1 MKKILPLLILLLTCV
16 TAINAQ
22 QRKTWDFTK
31 GISDATFENLSQDAT
46 NWTVT
51 LNTDG
56 TFKEAKDAKK
66 LTGTLKANGVV
77 IEELRGLVFGGSGLS
92 SNNNYI
98 LANNKFRL
106 SRKNESIT
114 LRVVPGQTI
123 TFKARSANKTKSD
136 RGFKGDDNLEYISGP
151 EGGICRGAD
160 VALETEP
167 RDERGDYTLV
177 WKVKEDAVTTLEGD
191 SLDVTITTAPDGGL
205 DISSI
210 MIDEGDLVEEKAT
223 SIAYIFDS
231 SYPGYNGV
239 YNTILTGPLQ
249 NVLGEEAEIDPID
262 VSGDV
267 SSINREALEGYS
279 AVVVGSAIDKD
290 NAIVPVLKNAI
301 AYVPMLNLNA
311 NIYEA
316 WGYGKAAE
324 TTSGSILVPESA
336 RGNDL
341 FADNGTGGEG
351 ILEDGTIAVNS
362 SANLI
367 GVTIGEGSLFEKDD
381 VLGADGDITLVHVHK
396 AKRNAYMFLPYANE
410 VEPTDNITRLI
421 PNAVKTLL
429 GTKTEV
435 VNASKPAITL
445 TYRDQYTI
453 VSLGGSTAGSV
464 FYYTTD
470 GSEPTIESTLYT
482 GPFEIHDANVTV
494 KAIADAEGYNPSSV
508 QEKLISIYS
517 VSAAPTISLNKESGK
532 TTVTITGAD
541 ANDVIFYNFRNSTD
555 TLACSRYSEP
565 FELTKHATITAFAAQ
580 YAEDGT
586 YLPSEAVT
594 EDITVLDEKV
604 RLDVV
609 SHFDANNTQ
618 WETAAK
624 IASYP
629 FYTEEIIGTE
639 EGTDSDGLPYT
650 KNIYKP
656 ADQLTVVNPGSG
668 WELKTYGQATAFVKA
683 TVGHN
688 VTDFNGYNPLSAW
701 DDAEY
706 EATNSIVQFGSRNQ
720 NLDGETD
727 PSSACIQSTE
737 YFQAPLDITCYVG
750 GYNSKAKV
758 YVSADTLNAESW
770 IELGEVYGGNIKGTD
785 AKGKDGS
792 NRLFKRNIVSYDGT
806 DLVAVKVAAVED
818 GGTANILD
826 IYVKNF
832 GELSKEYTGIKDVRS
847 NTTAE
852 GEIVRTMIY
861 SINGTQLG
869 KAAKGIN
876 IIKEV
881 YANGAVKTR
890 KVFVK

>member
-31 GISDATFENLSQDAT
+31 GISDATIENLSQDA

-51 LNTDG
+51 KNDDG
-56 TFKEAKDAKK
+56 TFKQAVDATK

-92 SNNNYI
+92 KNNNYI
-98 LANNKFRL
+98 FANDKFRL
-106 SRKNESIT
+106 SRKKESIT

-123 TFKARSANKTKSD
+123 TFKARSANKSKSD

-167 RDERGDYTLV
+167 RDERGDYALV

-191 SLDVTITTAPDGGL
+191 SLDVTITTAPEGGL

-210 MIDEGDLVEEKAT
+210 MIDEGDLVEEKTT

-231 SYPGYNGV
+231 SYPGYNGA
-239 YNTILTGPLQ
+239 YNNVLTGPLK

-367 GVTIGEGSLFEKDD
+367 GVTIGEGSLFEKDN
-381 VLGADGDITLVHVHK
+381 VLGADGDITLIHVHK

-421 PNAVKTLL
+421 PNAVKILL

-494 KAIADAEGYNPSSV
+494 KAIADAEGYNPSAV

-609 SHFDANNTQ
+609 SHFDANREWTSTGANPTYYNGKGGHAYYSNDIIN
-618 WETAAK
+618 ETVD
-624 IASYP
+624 P
-629 FYTEEIIGTE
+629 
-639 EGTDSDGLPYT
+639 DSGEP
-650 KNIYKP
+650 IYECAP
-656 ADQLTVVNPGSG
+656 ADSVIYVNPGNG
-668 WELKTYGQATAFVKA
+668 WEARTEAQSIFWQSNSVT
-683 TVGHN
+683 HN
-688 VTDFNGYNPLSAW
+688 VGINTAYNPETAL
-701 DDAEY
+701 DDDPDC
-706 EATNSIVQFGSRNQ
+706 TNYDIAFGSVGPAN
-720 NLDGETD
+720 DFGVTGPD
-727 PSSACIQSTE
+727 FTASIQSTE
-737 YFQAPLDITCYVG
+737 KFQAPFDIVSNISTTIDSEVEVIAYVTT
-750 GYNSKAKV
+750 
-758 YVSADTLNAESW
+758 DTLSGEWREVGNLKTGTQKRLW
-770 IELGEVYGGNIKGTD
+770 KHTVLGYEGEDEV
-785 AKGKDGS
+785 
-792 NRLFKRNIVSYDGT
+792 F
-806 DLVAVKVAAVED
+806 VKVCAKNGAAVF
-818 GGTANILD
+818 D
-826 IYVKNF
+826 IFIKNF
-832 GELSKEYTGIKDVRS
+832 GELSKEYTGIKDVRN

-881 YANGAVKTR
+881 YANGAVKAR

>member
-31 GISDATFENLSQDAT
+31 GISDATFENLSQDA

-51 LNTDG
+51 KNDNG
-56 TFKEAKDAKK
+56 TFKQAVDATK

-92 SNNNYI
+92 KNNNYI
-98 LANNKFRL
+98 FANDKFRL
-106 SRKNESIT
+106 SRKKESIT

-123 TFKARSANKTKSD
+123 TFKARSANKSKSD

-191 SLDVTITTAPDGGL
+191 SLDVTITTAPEGGL

-239 YNTILTGPLQ
+239 YNTILTGPLK

-341 FADNGTGGEG
+341 FADNGTGGDG

-367 GVTIGEGSLFEKDD
+367 GVTIGEGSLFEKDN
-381 VLGADGDITLVHVHK
+381 VLGADGDITLIHVHK

-410 VEPTDNITRLI
+410 MEPTDNITRLI

-494 KAIADAEGYNPSSV
+494 KAIADAEGYNPSAV

-580 YAEDGT
+580 FAEDGT

-594 EDITVLDEKV
+594 KDITVLDEKV

-609 SHFDANNTQ
+609 SHFDANKEWTSTGANPTYYNGRGGHAYYSNDIIN
-618 WETAAK
+618 ETVD
-624 IASYP
+624 P
-629 FYTEEIIGTE
+629 
-639 EGTDSDGLPYT
+639 DSGEP
-650 KNIYKP
+650 IYECAP
-656 ADQLTVVNPGSG
+656 ADSIIYVNPGNG
-668 WELKTYGQATAFVKA
+668 WEARTEAQSIFWQSNSVT
-683 TVGHN
+683 HN
-688 VTDFNGYNPLSAW
+688 VGINTAYNPETAL
-701 DDAEY
+701 DDDPDC
-706 EATNSIVQFGSRNQ
+706 TNYDIAFGSVGPAN
-720 NLDGETD
+720 DFGVTGPD
-727 PSSACIQSTE
+727 FTASIQSTE
-737 YFQAPLDITCYVG
+737 KFQAPFDIVSNISTTIDSEVEVIAYVTT
-750 GYNSKAKV
+750 
-758 YVSADTLNAESW
+758 DTLSGEWREVGNLKTGTQKRLW
-770 IELGEVYGGNIKGTD
+770 KHTVLGYEGEDEV
-785 AKGKDGS
+785 
-792 NRLFKRNIVSYDGT
+792 F
-806 DLVAVKVAAVED
+806 VKVCAKNGAAVF
-818 GGTANILD
+818 D
-826 IYVKNF
+826 IFIKNF

-852 GEIVRTMIY
+852 GKIVRTMIY

-881 YANGAVKTR
+881 YANGAVKAR

>member
-31 GISDATFENLSQDAT
+31 GISDATFENLSQDA

-51 LNTDG
+51 KNDDG
-56 TFKEAKDAKK
+56 TFKQAVDATK

-92 SNNNYI
+92 KSSNYI
-98 LANNKFRL
+98 FANDKFRL
-106 SRKNESIT
+106 SRKKESIT

-123 TFKARSANKTKSD
+123 TFKARSANKSKSD

-191 SLDVTITTAPDGGL
+191 SLDVTITTAPEGGL

-239 YNTILTGPLQ
+239 YNIILTGPLQ
-249 NVLGEEAEIDPID
+249 NVLGEEAEIEPID

-351 ILEDGTIAVNS
+351 ILEDGTIAVNR

-494 KAIADAEGYNPSSV
+494 KAIADAEGYNPSAV

-555 TLACSRYSEP
+555 TLTCSRYSEP

-609 SHFDANNTQ
+609 SHFDANREWTSTGANPTYYNGKGGHAYYSNDIIN
-618 WETAAK
+618 ETVD
-624 IASYP
+624 P
-629 FYTEEIIGTE
+629 
-639 EGTDSDGLPYT
+639 DSGEP
-650 KNIYKP
+650 IYECAP
-656 ADQLTVVNPGSG
+656 ADSVIYVNPGNG
-668 WELKTYGQATAFVKA
+668 WEARTEAQSIFWQSNSVT
-683 TVGHN
+683 HN
-688 VTDFNGYNPLSAW
+688 VGINTAYNPETAL
-701 DDAEY
+701 DDDPDC
-706 EATNSIVQFGSRNQ
+706 TNYDIAFGSVGPAN
-720 NLDGETD
+720 DFGVTGPD
-727 PSSACIQSTE
+727 FTASIQSTE
-737 YFQAPLDITCYVG
+737 KFQAPFDIVSNISTTIDSEVEVIAYVTT
-750 GYNSKAKV
+750 
-758 YVSADTLNAESW
+758 DTLSGEWREVGNLKTGTQKRLW
-770 IELGEVYGGNIKGTD
+770 KHTVLGYEGEDEV
-785 AKGKDGS
+785 
-792 NRLFKRNIVSYDGT
+792 F
-806 DLVAVKVAAVED
+806 VKVCAKNGAAVF
-818 GGTANILD
+818 D
-826 IYVKNF
+826 IFIKNF
-832 GELSKEYTGIKDVRS
+832 GELSKEYTGIKDVRN

>member
-56 TFKEAKDAKK
+56 TFKEAKDAQKI
-66 LTGTLKANGVV
+66 TGTLKANGVV

-92 SNNNYI
+92 KNNNYI
-98 LANNKFRL
+98 LANDKFRL
-106 SRKNESIT
+106 SRKKESIT

-123 TFKARSANKTKSD
+123 TFKARSANKSKSD

-191 SLDVTITTAPDGGL
+191 SLDVTITTAPEGGL

-351 ILEDGTIAVNS
+351 ILEDGTIAVNR

-410 VEPTDNITRLI
+410 VEPTDDITRLI

-494 KAIADAEGYNPSSV
+494 KAIADAEGYNPSAV

-609 SHFDANNTQ
+609 SHFDANREWTSTGANPTYYNGKGGHAYYSNDIIN
-618 WETAAK
+618 ETVD
-624 IASYP
+624 P
-629 FYTEEIIGTE
+629 
-639 EGTDSDGLPYT
+639 DSGEP
-650 KNIYKP
+650 IYECAP
-656 ADQLTVVNPGSG
+656 ADSVIYVNPGNG
-668 WELKTYGQATAFVKA
+668 WEARTEAQSIFWQSNSVT
-683 TVGHN
+683 HN
-688 VTDFNGYNPLSAW
+688 VGINTAYNPETAL
-701 DDAEY
+701 DDDPDC
-706 EATNSIVQFGSRNQ
+706 TNYDIAFGSVGPAN
-720 NLDGETD
+720 DFGVTGPD
-727 PSSACIQSTE
+727 FTASIQSTE
-737 YFQAPLDITCYVG
+737 KFQAPFDIVSNISTTIDSEVEVIAYVTT
-750 GYNSKAKV
+750 
-758 YVSADTLNAESW
+758 DTLSGEWREVGNLKTGTQKRLW
-770 IELGEVYGGNIKGTD
+770 KHTVLGYEGEDEV
-785 AKGKDGS
+785 
-792 NRLFKRNIVSYDGT
+792 F
-806 DLVAVKVAAVED
+806 VKVCAKNGAAVF
-818 GGTANILD
+818 D
-826 IYVKNF
+826 IFIKNF
-832 GELSKEYTGIKDVRS
+832 GELSKEYTGIKDVRN

-881 YANGAVKTR
+881 YANGAVKAR

>member
-56 TFKEAKDAKK
+56 TFSSAVDAKK

-92 SNNNYI
+92 SSNNYI
-98 LANNKFRL
+98 LAYNKFRL

-123 TFKARSANKTKSD
+123 TFKARSANSNATD

-151 EGGICRGAD
+151 EGGICLGAN
-160 VALETEP
+160 VATEP

-191 SLDVTITTAPDGGL
+191 SLDVTITTAPEGSI

-231 SYPGYNGV
+231 SYPGYNEV
-239 YNTILTGPLQ
+239 YNTILTGPLK
-249 NVLGEEAEIDPID
+249 NVLDEEPEIDPID

-267 SSINREALEGYS
+267 SSINRETLEGYS

-341 FADNGTGGEG
+341 FADNGTGGDG

-410 VEPTDNITRLI
+410 IEPTDNIARLI

-580 YAEDGT
+580 YADDGT
-586 YLPSEAVT
+586 YLPSETVT
-594 EDITVLDEKV
+594 EDITVLDEKI

-609 SHFDANNTQ
+609 SHFDANKEWTSTGANPTYYNGRGGHAYYSNDIIN
-618 WETAAK
+618 ETVDPE
-624 IASYP
+624 SGE
-629 FYTEEIIGTE
+629 T
-639 EGTDSDGLPYT
+639 
-650 KNIYKP
+650 IYECAP
-656 ADQLTVVNPGSG
+656 ADSVIYVNPGNG
-668 WELKTYGQATAFVKA
+668 WEARTEAQSIYWQSNSVTHNIGINTA
-683 TVGHN
+683 
-688 VTDFNGYNPLSAW
+688 YNPETAL
-701 DDAEY
+701 DDDPDCTSYDIA
-706 EATNSIVQFGSRNQ
+706 FGSVGPAN
-720 NLDGETD
+720 DFGVTGPD
-727 PSSACIQSTE
+727 FTASIQSTE
-737 YFQAPLDITCYVG
+737 KFQAPFDIVSNISTTIDSEVEVIAYVTT
-750 GYNSKAKV
+750 
-758 YVSADTLNAESW
+758 DTLSGEWREVGNLKTGTQKRLW
-770 IELGEVYGGNIKGTD
+770 KHTVLGYEGEDEV
-785 AKGKDGS
+785 
-792 NRLFKRNIVSYDGT
+792 F
-806 DLVAVKVAAVED
+806 VKVCAKNGAAVF
-818 GGTANILD
+818 D
-826 IYVKNF
+826 IFIKNF

>member
-92 SNNNYI
+92 KSSNYI
-98 LANNKFRL
+98 FANDKFRL
-106 SRKNESIT
+106 SRKKESIT

-123 TFKARSANKTKSD
+123 TFKARSANKSKFD

-151 EGGICRGAD
+151 EGGICRSAD

-191 SLDVTITTAPDGGL
+191 SLDGTITTAPEGGL

-231 SYPGYNGV
+231 SYPGYKGV
-239 YNTILTGPLQ
+239 YKIILDGPLQ

-341 FADNGTGGEG
+341 FADNGTGGDG
-351 ILEDGTIAVNS
+351 ILEDGTIAVNR

-494 KAIADAEGYNPSSV
+494 KAIADAEGYNPSAV

-609 SHFDANNTQ
+609 SHFDANREWTSTGANPTYYNGKGGHAYYSNDIIN
-618 WETAAK
+618 ETVD
-624 IASYP
+624 P
-629 FYTEEIIGTE
+629 
-639 EGTDSDGLPYT
+639 DSGEP
-650 KNIYKP
+650 IYECAP
-656 ADQLTVVNPGSG
+656 ADSVIYVNPGNG
-668 WELKTYGQATAFVKA
+668 WEARTEAQSIFWQSNSVT
-683 TVGHN
+683 HN
-688 VTDFNGYNPLSAW
+688 VGINTAYNPETAL
-701 DDAEY
+701 DDDPDC
-706 EATNSIVQFGSRNQ
+706 TNYDIAFGSVGPAN
-720 NLDGETD
+720 DFGVTGPD
-727 PSSACIQSTE
+727 FTASIQSTE
-737 YFQAPLDITCYVG
+737 KFQAPFDIVSNISTTIDSEVEVIAYVTT
-750 GYNSKAKV
+750 
-758 YVSADTLNAESW
+758 DTLSGEWREVGNLKTGTQKRLW
-770 IELGEVYGGNIKGTD
+770 KHTVLGYEGEDEV
-785 AKGKDGS
+785 
-792 NRLFKRNIVSYDGT
+792 F
-806 DLVAVKVAAVED
+806 VKVCAKNGAAVF
-818 GGTANILD
+818 D
-826 IYVKNF
+826 IFIKNF
-832 GELSKEYTGIKDVRS
+832 GELSKEYTGIKDVRN

-881 YANGAVKTR
+881 YANGAVKAR